1 MGSITYY
8 YLSVYHHRKRKG
20 IRIMVR
26 YAVWIEKDTNEYDY
40 VRERNGI
47 YWSDDSPVL
56 LFDNKN
62 DAEIE
67 AHKWNTG
74 TVVEYVINK

>member
-1 MGSITYY
+1 MGSPTYY
-8 YLSVYHHRKRKG
+8 NVLVYHCRKWKVVRT
-20 IRIMVR
+20 MVI

-56 LFDNKN
+56 LFDTK
-62 DAEIE
+62 E
-67 AHKWNTG
+67 AAQEEANKWNTG
-74 TVVEYVINK
+74 EVVEYVHSQ

>member
-1 MGSITYY
+1 MGSPTYY
-8 YLSVYHHRKRKG
+8 NVLVYHCRKRKVV
-20 IRIMVR
+20 RIMVI

-56 LFDNKN
+56 LFDTK
-62 DAEIE
+62 E
-67 AHKWNTG
+67 AAQEEANTWNTG
-74 TVVEYVINK
+74 EVVEYVYNE

>member
-1 MGSITYY
+1 MGSPTYY
-8 YLSVYHHRKRKG
+8 NVLVYHCRKRKVV
-20 IRIMVR
+20 RTMVI

-56 LFDNKN
+56 LFDTK
-62 DAEIE
+62 E
-67 AHKWNTG
+67 AAQEEANKWNTG
-74 TVVEYVINK
+74 EVVEYVYNE